1 MLVFGMI
8 GLGGIIVILARGGT
22 KLSRRAA
29 LLALA
34 LATLLPIVLAIIS
47 HPAFYNGLRHF
58 VFVVPPF
65 AAAGGLAFGWLFE
78 RARHYG
84 WPQIAAVCFVFI
96 AGISLPLIEMVRLH
110 PYQYVSFNAFAGG
123 VPKAQYNFMLDYWG
137 VAFKQAAQELKVRLK
152 ASAEQPPK
160 GRKWIVAICGPQ
172 ATAQVVLGPEFE
184 TTFNEK
190 QADFAMAVG
199 AYYCEYLKAPIM
211 VDIEREGVVF
221 ARVYDLRGGPTP
233 KLLTEPPP

>member
-1 MLVFGMI
+1 
-8 GLGGIIVILARGGT
+8 
-22 KLSRRAA
+22 
-29 LLALA
+29 
-34 LATLLPIVLAIIS
+34 LPIVLAIIS

-65 AAAGGLAFGWLFE
+65 AAAGGLAFGVLFQ
-78 RARHYG
+78 RARAYG
-84 WPQIAAVCFVFI
+84 RAAVTAVCVLF
-96 AGISLPLIEMVRLH
+96 AGGVSLPLIEMVRLH

-123 VPKAQYNFMLDYWG
+123 VPKAQFNFMLDYWG

-152 ASAEQPPK
+152 VSAEQPPK
-160 GRKWIVAICGPQ
+160 GRRWIVAICGPQ
-172 ATAQVVLGPEFE
+172 ATAQQVLGPDFE